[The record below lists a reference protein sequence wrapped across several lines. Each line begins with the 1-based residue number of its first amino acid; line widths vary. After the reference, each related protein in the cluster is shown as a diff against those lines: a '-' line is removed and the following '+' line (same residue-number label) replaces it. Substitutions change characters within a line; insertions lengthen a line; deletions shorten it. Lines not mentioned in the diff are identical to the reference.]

1 MSELLWGALLFLL
14 VNALACLVRTILGP
28 TLPDRIIAA
37 NVIGTKT
44 VVVLVLLGV
53 ILDQVIWMDVALI
66 YALLSFTF
74 SLVVGRLMETGRLKP
89 LEKEPS

>member
-1 MSELLWGALLFLL
+1 MSSLLWGALLFLL
-14 VNALACLVRTILGP
+14 INALACLSRVILGP

-53 ILDQVIWMDVALI
+53 ILDQVIWLDVALV
-66 YALLSFTF
+66 YGLLSFTL
-74 SLVVGRLMETGRLKP
+74 SLVVGRLIETGRLP
-89 LEKEPS
+89 RLDDRS